1 MNDEAREEAGTAEAG
16 RRRGNGRGVGDSG
29 GAGEGEETA
38 ASFGEGGLIGW
49 EAFFFWWSGWMA
61 IFGLCGFELL
71 MILGD
76 RRVEDGCLC
85 LWVACRFLLQEFC
98 SVQSLPIYFG
108 FF

>member
-1 MNDEAREEAGTAEAG
+1 
-16 RRRGNGRGVGDSG
+16 
-29 GAGEGEETA
+29 
-38 ASFGEGGLIGW
+38 
-49 EAFFFWWSGWMA
+49 MA

-98 SVQSLPIYFG
+98 SVQAAPIYFG
-108 FF
+108 FL